1 MPPSLQ
7 LISLLCINSFQLRVP
22 DIDNSS
28 KLFCIFVWARFG
40 SINTLLCSPGE
51 KETFIQSCLTRC
63 LPLSSA
69 PFFSI
74 CTNLFS
80 WFLDCYC
87 IIISLS
93 SSVHAKTFQ
102 MILCSFW
109 SSPLPSHLSNWNSV
123 VNFLNYSIIFSESY
137 TKRNLQIIM
146 HTHRICVALFCP
158 DPVLWWF
165 LCIII
170 VLLLIIMIIT
180 LSHYDALQR
189 NSDILF
195 CNFFSFHLSII
206 C

>member
-1 MPPSLQ
+1 MKSWGKGNLYSIMLNKMLATFQCSL
-7 LISLLCINSFQLRVP
+7 
-22 DIDNSS
+22 
-28 KLFCIFVWARFG
+28 
-40 SINTLLCSPGE
+40 
-51 KETFIQSCLTRC
+51 
-63 LPLSSA
+63 
-69 PFFSI
+69 FSI

-93 SSVHAKTFQ
+93 SSVHAKAFQ

-109 SSPLPSHLSNWNSV
+109 SSPLASHLSNWNSV

-146 HTHRICVALFCP
+146 HTHWICVALFCP